1 MVANSVLRLAI
12 DEQRGVLIQHL
23 QFEMVELVA
32 PDRANRAA
40 HESHHFRFI
49 CQSAEADLHV
59 VVGEK
64 FLKELAVPI
73 FPSLPRL
80 LLQLYQLLFD
90 RSFVGG
96 LGDSGQVAGEN
107 KYRRER
113 EEKNSASHKGILF
126 ATTGKRQSI
135 TGFEV
140 RREGRDETRMGPI
153 IRRPLI

>member
-1 MVANSVLRLAI
+1 MTNGILLLAI

-32 PDRANRAA
+32 LDRANRAP

-59 VVGEK
+59 VVREK

-73 FPSLPRL
+73 FPSLPGL

-90 RSFVGG
+90 RSFLGR
-96 LGDSGQVAGEN
+96 LGDSSQAGTEN
-107 KYRRER
+107 KYGRER
-113 EEKNSASHKGILF
+113 NEENDASHKGIF
-126 ATTGKRQSI
+126 CN
-135 TGFEV
+135 
-140 RREGRDETRMGPI
+140 RR
-153 IRRPLI
+153 